1 MMKNDM
7 NRNPVKI
14 LFWNLKN
21 NSNEKWVE
29 DIISENDVDIALFA
43 EYKGMSFERVLA
55 QLKNYE
61 QHEGYGVCEKITLL
75 CKSLL
80 TAFSNSP

>member
-43 EYKGMSFERVLA
+43 EY
-55 QLKNYE
+55 
-61 QHEGYGVCEKITLL
+61 
-75 CKSLL
+75 
-80 TAFSNSP
+80 